1 MKIILVGTAIALAVS
16 LLFNVVLMGRLHDE
30 EEMRTTLQTAPRPS
44 RPESPIETGGRP
56 YSSTPEPLPTIREA
70 PLVIPAASSSNPRAA
85 VPGTTAPSII
95 RSDPK
100 VQEVLDAQDSFSA
113 FWKDLDRV
121 VKARNRFD
129 EAKYVQTVMTSTMD
143 YLELGPSV
151 RGSFSQAAASSAS
164 AASMAR
170 KDYDAARQA
179 LPPKDK
185 ANPTTYAAY
194 QQQKDAVDA
203 RYQAQMK
210 AAVDGLKAH
219 LDPNRPRH
227 AEFASNSERWIRNL
241 VPRPTQP

>member
-1 MKIILVGTAIALAVS
+1 MKIPLVGLGIALAVS
-16 LLFNVVLMGRLHDE
+16 LLFNVVLMGRLRDE

-44 RPESPIETGGRP
+44 RSESPIETGGRP
-56 YSSTPEPLPTIREA
+56 YSSSPEPLPTIREA
-70 PLVIPAASSSNPRAA
+70 PLVIPAASSSNSKAA
-85 VPGTTAPSII
+85 VQGTAASSII

-121 VKARNRFD
+121 VKARSRFD
-129 EAKYVQTVMTSTMD
+129 EAKYAQTVLASTMEF
-143 YLELGPSV
+143 LELGPSA
-151 RGSFSQAAASSAS
+151 RTPFSHAAQAAAS
-164 AASMAR
+164 AAAMAR
-170 KDYDAARQA
+170 KDYDAARLV

-203 RYQAQMK
+203 RYQAQVK
-210 AAVDGLKAH
+210 AAVEGLKAH
-219 LDPNRPRH
+219 LDPSRPRH

-241 VPRPTQP
+241 MPRPTQP